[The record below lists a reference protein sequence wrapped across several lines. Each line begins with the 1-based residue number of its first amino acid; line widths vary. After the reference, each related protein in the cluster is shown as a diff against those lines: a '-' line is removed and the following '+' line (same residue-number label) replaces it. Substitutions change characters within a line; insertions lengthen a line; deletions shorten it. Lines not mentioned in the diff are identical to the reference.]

1 MKYTVLWQAINASRG
16 HRSNVFPIRQT
27 YHSYKEKGDKKPRR
41 YKENWNN
48 YEKAILY
55 YYFVRICHCFGS
67 DIWTLLLSYFCYKW
81 SDCYDEKFVETETYE
96 INTGELLGH
105 FPFWFARSKTIYFN
119 KAFHSFRFERRT
131 LLLSYSCTAQ
141 KMKFPADLTTFTEKN
156 FIFCAVLLQVKW
168 LILTQYYTEDV
179 KLKPSN

>member
-1 MKYTVLWQAINASRG
+1 MRFTVLWQAINASRG
-16 HRSNVFPIRQT
+16 HRSNVFPIDKLIIHTKR
-27 YHSYKEKGDKKPRR
+27 KGIKNLVDIKRIEITTRR
-41 YKENWNN
+41 
-48 YEKAILY
+48 LY
-55 YYFVRICHCFGS
+55 CSYYFVRICHCFGS

-96 INTGELLGH
+96 INTVELLGH
-105 FPFWFARSKTIYFN
+105 FPFWFARSKTIHFN

-141 KMKFPADLTTFTEKN
+141 KMKFPADLTTFTEEN
-156 FIFCAVLLQVKW
+156 FIFCAVLLQAKW